1 MPLPG
6 MLPGLERTLQTLY
19 TVNTRNDRREEDSQA
34 VLREQTLS
42 SSDLT
47 PALSGVGQDSAARHN
62 VNTVDEDILRQC
74 SLDSKSFGAAGW
86 PNTLSH
92 RSLVDESSTR
102 PENRGFHA
110 EERLVEVNDLKHSEA
125 AMRVTG

>member
-1 MPLPG
+1 
-6 MLPGLERTLQTLY
+6 MLPSLERALQTLY

-34 VLREQTLS
+34 VLREQTLP

-47 PALSGVGQDSAARHN
+47 PALSGVGQDSAACHN

-92 RSLVDESSTR
+92 KMGPLGDANRSSRTTASLQES
-102 PENRGFHA
+102 
-110 EERLVEVNDLKHSEA
+110 DC
-125 AMRVTG
+125 